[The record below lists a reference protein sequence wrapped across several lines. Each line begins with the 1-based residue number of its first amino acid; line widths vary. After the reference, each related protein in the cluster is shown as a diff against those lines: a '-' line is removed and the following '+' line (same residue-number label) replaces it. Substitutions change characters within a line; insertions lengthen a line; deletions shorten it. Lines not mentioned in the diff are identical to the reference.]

1 MLLPGIF
8 KTNDIRGVWGEDW
21 DEKGAERVVEAM
33 AAIFKPKK
41 VVVGRDL
48 RPSSPKIFEVLS
60 QKFTSLGVEVWDLG
74 EITTD
79 ISYFIA
85 GKWQQDLN
93 IMITASHHPLKYNGL
108 KCTLPGGTIVFDLEQ
123 GQKIKDFVFSKKEI
137 SVFNGSKELKK
148 DPIPEYK
155 EAIFSLVDKNEIKP
169 LKIVV
174 DAGNGVVGRV
184 LPEIVKELPL
194 EIVKM
199 NFEPEDDFVDHL
211 ADPLIQGTLK
221 ELEEEVIKRKAD
233 FGASF
238 DHDGDRIAI
247 VDDQGRI
254 ISGSAMTAVFAEHFL
269 ARNPGGS
276 VGFNAICGR
285 VVPKAIKGAGGTPVR
300 IKVGHALIKQAMR
313 EKKLIFAGE
322 HSYHFY
328 FPDLF
333 NADSG
338 IAALLVFAQIIS
350 RSAKTASETCFL
362 HDIYPQSGEFSFK
375 VRDKDRVVKVVGQ
388 EFVKEA
394 KSVDYLDGIS
404 VWFEDWWFNL
414 RSSGT
419 EQLVRLNIE
428 ADNEQ
433 VLKEKQALLT
443 GFIADHQRN
452 GYGG

>member
-1 MLLPGIF
+1 MLSEKIF

-21 DEKGAERVVEAM
+21 DEKGVERVVEALT
-33 AAIFKPKK
+33 AIFKPKR

-48 RPSSPKIFEVLS
+48 RPSSPKIFKVLS
-60 QKFTSLGVEVWDLG
+60 QKFTSLGVEIWDLG

-85 GKWQQDLN
+85 GKWQQGLN
-93 IMITASHHPLKYNGL
+93 IMITASHNPLKYNGL
-108 KCTLPGGTIVFDLEQ
+108 KCTLPGGTIVFDSEQ
-123 GQKIKDFVFSKKEI
+123 GQKIKDFVFSKKEV
-137 SVFNGSKELKK
+137 SVSNGGKELKK

-155 EAIFSLVDKNEIKP
+155 EAIFSLVGRNGIKP

-174 DAGNGVVGRV
+174 DAGNGVAARV
-184 LPEIVKELPL
+184 LPRVVRELPL

-199 NFEPEDDFVDHL
+199 NFKPGDNFADH
-211 ADPLIQGTLK
+211 AANPLIPGTLK
-221 ELEEEVIKRKAD
+221 ELEEEVVNRKAD

-238 DHDGDRIAI
+238 DYDGDRMAI

-254 ISGSAMTAVFAEHFL
+254 ISGSAMTAIFAEYFL
-269 ARNPGGS
+269 ARNPGGA

-285 VVPKAIKGAGGTPVR
+285 VVPKAIKGAGGVPVR
-300 IKVGHALIKQAMR
+300 IKVGHALIKQAIR

-328 FPDLF
+328 FPSLF

-338 IAALLVFAQIIS
+338 IAALLVFAQIVS
-350 RSAKTASETCFL
+350 RSAKTASDICDL
-362 HDIYPQSGEFSFK
+362 CDIYPQSGEFSFK
-375 VRDKDRVVKVVGQ
+375 VKDKDKVVKVVGQ

-404 VWFEDWWFNL
+404 IWFEDWWFNL
-414 RSSGT
+414 RPSGT

-433 VLKEKQALLT
+433 ILKEKQKMLVDFLKASGAVL
-443 GFIADHQRN
+443 N
-452 GYGG
+452 G